1 MSRPSTKILLALL
14 VCSLPSLGGAM
25 ESASTATE
33 VKTAAPLQTSVSAP
47 PASKPVQL
55 PEVPA
60 LTPAAIKPLAAPAPA
75 LTLLPDV
82 AEASKRQQ
90 LKLGYV
96 DIARVGAE
104 SSLGKAS
111 AAQAKQKQEK
121 FQAQLQTK
129 RKQLDKQKAAL
140 EAQFPTLSPT
150 QKEAKA
156 KEFQKKVENFQKFGM
171 GAEKELQALQ
181 EGLGKAFNE
190 AIEQA
195 ATEYGKSSGLALVVV
210 KREMLYLSSEVDA
223 QDVSEGI
230 IKLMNGKWSKK

>member
-1 MSRPSTKILLALL
+1 MSRSGTKILLALL
-14 VCSLPSLGGAM
+14 ICSLPSLGGAA
-25 ESASTATE
+25 EKAPTATE
-33 VKTAAPLQTSVSAP
+33 TKTAAPLQTVVPAQPAP
-47 PASKPVQL
+47 VVPLTSSPDQL
-55 PEVPA
+55 PAAPA
-60 LTPAAIKPLAAPAPA
+60 LTPAAAAPA
-75 LTLLPDV
+75 LTLLPK
-82 AEASKRQQ
+82 ATEAPKPQQ

-121 FQAQLQTK
+121 FQAQLQAK

-140 EAQFPTLSPT
+140 EAQFPTLNPT

-156 KEFQKKVENFQKFGM
+156 KEFQKKVESFQKFGM
-171 GAEKELQALQ
+171 GAEKELQTLQ
-181 EGLGKAFNE
+181 EDLGKAFNE

-195 ATEYGKSSGLALVVV
+195 AMEYGKSNGLALVVV
-210 KREMLYLSSEVDA
+210 KREMLYLSSEVDV